1 MTEYQFSSSAA
12 LKQVLE
18 LLSPLAAVDTQ
29 NPDVGAKFPKIIVNE
44 PLQRPKQIQCK
55 IDLQFSIEVWHNS
68 MWDASRLFDLV
79 VQELYKLNI
88 RLVNNTTN
96 FRDPMIKTPTWRKG
110 GTFEVRF
117 NTITNSYEVNR

>member
-12 LKQVLE
+12 TKQVLD
-18 LLSPLAAVDTQ
+18 LLSPLATVDTQ
-29 NPDVGAKFPKIIVNE
+29 NPDVDAKFPKIIVNE

-68 MWDASRLFDLV
+68 MWDTSRLFDLV

-96 FRDPMIKTPTWRKG
+96 FRDPLAKAWRKG
-110 GTFEVRF
+110 GTFEVRY